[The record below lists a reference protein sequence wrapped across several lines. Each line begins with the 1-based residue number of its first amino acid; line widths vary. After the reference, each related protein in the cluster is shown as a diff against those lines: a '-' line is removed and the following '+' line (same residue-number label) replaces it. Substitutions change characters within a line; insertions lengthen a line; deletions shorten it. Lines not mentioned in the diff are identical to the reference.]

1 MLDTITFDVWNTLL
15 VHEYYDD
22 RVKFARLGRMG
33 RALEQAG
40 FRITEKDLAEA
51 YEYSESC
58 LSQLWK
64 EEKDLGLEGHLT
76 LFIDGLGL
84 EPDEH
89 SKAIIR
95 EPYAQALLDFKPSLI
110 DGAPELLAGLKA
122 KGYKLGIISNTG
134 RTPGSTIRIVL
145 GEYKI
150 LKYFDSMVFS
160 NEVGYIKPNRRIF
173 ERALNGLGSGADRSV
188 HIGDSML
195 LDIYGAR
202 AAGMKAILFNKY
214 SERFEQYATKYYSAN
229 GRYGAPDVTV
239 TSLNDVEAAVET
251 LCGSEKV
258 NI

>member
-15 VHEYYDD
+15 VHEFYDD
-22 RVKFARLGRMG
+22 KLKLARVHRVG
-33 RALEQAG
+33 RALERAG
-40 FRITEKDLAEA
+40 FRITEKDLTDA
-51 YEYSESC
+51 YEYSEAC

-64 EEKDLGLEGHLT
+64 QEKDLGLEGHLM
-76 LFIDGLGL
+76 LLIDGLGL

-89 SKAIIR
+89 AISIIR
-95 EPYAQALLDFKPSLI
+95 EPYAQALLDFKPLLV

-122 KGYKLGIISNTG
+122 KGYKLGLISNTG

-145 GEYKI
+145 GEYGI
-150 LKYFDSMVFS
+150 LKYFDHVVFS

-173 ERALNGLGSGADRSV
+173 ERALDGLGSGAEQTAHV
-188 HIGDSML
+188 GDSML

-202 AAGMKAILFNKY
+202 AAGMRSILFNKY
-214 SERFEQYATKYYSAN
+214 SERFEQYATKYYDAN
-229 GRYGAPDVTV
+229 GRYGTPDVIV
-239 TSLNDVEAAVET
+239 ENLKDVENAVET

>member
-22 RVKFARLGRMG
+22 GVKCARLSRMG

-40 FRITEKDLAEA
+40 FRITERDLAQA

-64 EEKDLGLEGHLT
+64 QEKDLGLEGHLI
-76 LFIDGLGL
+76 LLLDSLGL

-89 SKAIIR
+89 VKAIIR
-95 EPYAQALLDFKPSLI
+95 EPYGQALLDFKPLAV
-110 DGAPELLAGLKA
+110 DGAAELLAGLKT
-122 KGYKLGIISNTG
+122 KGYKLGLISNTG

-145 GEYKI
+145 GEYNI
-150 LKYFDSMVFS
+150 LKYFDYQVFS

-173 ERALNGLGSGADRSV
+173 ERALNGLGSGAERTV
-188 HIGDSML
+188 HVGDSML

-202 AAGMKAILFNKY
+202 AAGMKSILFNKY
-214 SERFEQYATKYYSAN
+214 SERFEQYATKYYDSN
-229 GRYGAPDVTV
+229 GRHGAPDVTV
-239 TSLNDVEAAVET
+239 ENLADVENAVET